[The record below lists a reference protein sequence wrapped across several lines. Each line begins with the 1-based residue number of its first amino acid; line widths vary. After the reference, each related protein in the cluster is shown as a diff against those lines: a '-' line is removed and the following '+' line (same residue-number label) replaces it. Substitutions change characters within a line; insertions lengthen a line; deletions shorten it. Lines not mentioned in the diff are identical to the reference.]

1 MADKTNEQKYKKLS
15 DIDHVLLRPGM
26 YIGSVVSKESETF
39 VFNGDTGK
47 FELATLTYNPG
58 FLKLFDE
65 IISNS
70 VDESKR
76 NKKLNLIKV
85 RIDTSKNEISVYD
98 NGGIPVEL
106 HKQYKQYIPELVF
119 SNLKAGSNFNDDEKR
134 DVVGVNGVGSSCV
147 NIFSTK
153 FVVKTAD
160 KTNSFEQIF
169 YDNMRKRYAPKIA
182 KSRDHYTEIIY
193 YPDLARFNMASI
205 DADNLLMIEKRIYEV
220 AACNA
225 GLTVEYNLNG
235 DKKVIKFKSFQDYAK
250 LYNDNIFFEQVP
262 NWEIG
267 IGESIG
273 LNNQISY
280 VNGVETY
287 DGGSHVIYVANQIIN
302 YLREKIKKKYK
313 VDVKPSDIRNHFSLF
328 INCTIINPAFS
339 SQTKEKLI
347 TEPKNF
353 GSEYNVS
360 EKLLKQ
366 VLNSEI
372 IQSILDWA
380 KRKSEADE
388 AAALRKAQKGLDRT
402 KIAKL
407 IDAKKKGLR
416 NDCIFQIYEG
426 DSASNSVRQYRDP
439 QLQGAFPI
447 RGKFLNVFD
456 LEPSRVMQNEE
467 VKSICAA
474 VGLKIGERATATNL
488 RYGKIHF
495 YTDADT
501 DGDCIAALLLNF
513 FYKYWPELVR
523 EGRIF
528 RVETPIVVAKKG
540 KETLKFY
547 YDNEYQE
554 WVDKIGAGIKSWNVE
569 YKKGLAALE
578 DYEYKEI
585 IRTPKLYQFTEDD
598 TAKDQF
604 KIWFGDDSDLRKNKI
619 LNKPVE
625 FKEKIKPQE
634 KQIIKIEKPKIEEK
648 PKSSEKPIE
657 TKVEEK
663 SPEVKKM
670 SSGSFRER
678 LQRNISKASE
688 SSSKDKKR
696 LF

>member
-39 VFNGDTGK
+39 VFNGDTNK
-47 FELATLTYNPG
+47 FELTTLTYNPG

-76 NKKLNLIKV
+76 NKKLNLIRV
-85 RIDTSKNEISVYD
+85 RINTSKNEISVYD

-153 FVVKTAD
+153 FIVKTAD
-160 KTNSFEQIF
+160 KSNSFEQIF

-193 YPDLARFNMASI
+193 YPDLARFNMQSI

-225 GLTVEYNLNG
+225 GLTVEYELNG
-235 DKKVIKFKSFQDYAK
+235 EKKTIKFKSFQDYAK
-250 LYNDNIFFEQVP
+250 LYNDNILFEQVP
-262 NWEIG
+262 SWEIG
-267 IGESIG
+267 VGESIG

-313 VDVKPSDIRNHFSLF
+313 VDVKPADIRSHFSLF

-353 GSEYNVS
+353 GSEYTVS

-366 VLNSEI
+366 ILNSEI

-416 NDCIFQIYEG
+416 NDCVFQIYEG
-426 DSASNSVRQYRDP
+426 DSASNAVRQYRDP

-474 VGLKIGERATATNL
+474 LGLKIGERATATNL
-488 RYGKIHF
+488 RYGKIAI
-495 YTDADT
+495 YSDADT
-501 DGDCIAALLLNF
+501 DGDCIAGLLLNF

-554 WVDKIGAGIKSWNVE
+554 WVNKVGTGIKQWNVE

-578 DYEYKEI
+578 NYEYKEI
-585 IRTPKLYQFTEDD
+585 IQNPRLYQFVEDD
-598 TAKDQF
+598 TAKSQF

-619 LNKPVE
+619 LNKPIEIVE
-625 FKEKIKPQE
+625 KTEKKVEEPKVE
-634 KQIIKIEKPKIEEK
+634 KNIEEPKIESKQEK
-648 PKSSEKPIE
+648 PVVKEEQKTTPDNNRIPSSSLK
-657 TKVEEK
+657 
-663 SPEVKKM
+663 
-670 SSGSFRER
+670 ER
-678 LQRNISKASE
+678 LQRNINKASE
-688 SSSKDKKR
+688 SSSRVKKG

>member
-39 VFNGDTGK
+39 VFNGDTNK
-47 FELATLTYNPG
+47 FELTTLTYNPG

-85 RIDTSKNEISVYD
+85 RINTSKNEISVYD

-153 FVVKTAD
+153 FIVKTAD
-160 KTNSFEQIF
+160 KSNSFEQIF

-182 KSRDHYTEIIY
+182 KTRDHYTEIIY
-193 YPDLARFNMASI
+193 YPDLARFNMQSI

-220 AACNA
+220 AACNT
-225 GLTVEYNLNG
+225 GLTVEYELNG
-235 DKKVIKFKSFQDYAK
+235 EKKTIKFKSFQDYAK
-250 LYNDNIFFEQVP
+250 LYNDNILFEQVP
-262 NWEIG
+262 SWEIG
-267 IGESIG
+267 VGESIG

-287 DGGSHVIYVANQIIN
+287 DGGSHVVYVANQIIN

-313 VDVKPSDIRNHFSLF
+313 VDVKPADIRSHFSLF

-353 GSEYNVS
+353 GSEYIVS

-366 VLNSEI
+366 IFNSEI

-416 NDCIFQIYEG
+416 NDCVLQIYEG
-426 DSASNSVRQYRDP
+426 DSASNAVRQYRDP

-474 VGLKIGERATATNL
+474 MGLKIGERATATNL
-488 RYGKIHF
+488 RYGKVAI
-495 YTDADT
+495 YSDADT
-501 DGDCIAALLLNF
+501 DGDCIAGLLLNF
-513 FYKYWPELVR
+513 FYKYWPELVK
-523 EGRIF
+523 EGRIC

-554 WVDKIGAGIKSWNVE
+554 WVDRVGAGIKQWNVE

-578 DYEYKEI
+578 NYEYKEI
-585 IRTPKLYQFTEDD
+585 IQNPRMIQFTEDD

-619 LNKPVE
+619 LNKPIE
-625 FKEKIKPQE
+625 IKEKVVEKKQE
-634 KQIIKIEKPKIEEK
+634 PKEEKKIEKPVVKEE
-648 PKSSEKPIE
+648 PK
-657 TKVEEK
+657 TVV
-663 SPEVKKM
+663 EVKKS
-670 SSGSFRER
+670 SSGSLKER
-678 LQRNISKASE
+678 LQRNINKQAE
-688 SSSKDKKR
+688 SSSKVKKG

>member
-1 MADKTNEQKYKKLS
+1 MADKTNEQKYRKLS

-26 YIGSVVSKESETF
+26 YIGSVVSKESEVF
-39 VFNGDTGK
+39 VFNNDTNK
-47 FELATLTYNPG
+47 FELTTLTYNPG

-85 RIDTSKNEISVYD
+85 HIDTSKNEISVYD

-119 SNLKAGSNFNDDEKR
+119 SNMKAGSNFNDDEKR

-153 FVVKTAD
+153 FIVKTAD
-160 KTNSFEQIF
+160 KNNSFEQIF
-169 YDNMRKRYAPKIA
+169 YDNMRKRYAPKIN
-182 KSRDHYTEIIY
+182 KCKDHYTEIIY
-193 YPDLARFNMASI
+193 YPDLARFNMQGI

-225 GLTVEYNLNG
+225 GLTVEYDLNG
-235 DKKVIKFKSFQDYAK
+235 EKKVIRFKSFQDYAK
-250 LYNDNIFFEQVP
+250 LYSDNIFFEQVP
-262 NWEIG
+262 SWEIG

-287 DGGSHVIYVANQIIN
+287 DGGSHVTYVANQIIN

-313 VDVKPSDIRNHFSLF
+313 VDVKPADIRSHFSLF

-353 GSEYNVS
+353 GSEYTVS

-366 VLNSEI
+366 IFNSEI

-416 NDCIFQIYEG
+416 NDCVLQIYEG
-426 DSASNSVRQYRDP
+426 DSASNAVRQYRDP

-474 VGLKIGERATATNL
+474 MGLKIGERATATNL
-488 RYGKIHF
+488 RYGKVAI
-495 YTDADT
+495 YSDADT
-501 DGDCIAALLLNF
+501 DGDCIAGLLLNF
-513 FYKYWPELVR
+513 FYKYWPELVK
-523 EGRIF
+523 EGRIC

-554 WVDKIGAGIKSWNVE
+554 WVDKVGAGIKQWNVE

-578 DYEYKEI
+578 NYEYKEI
-585 IRTPKLYQFTEDD
+585 IQNPRMIQFTEDD

-625 FKEKIKPQE
+625 IKEKVIEKKPEPEIK
-634 KQIIKIEKPKIEEK
+634 KKIEIPVVKEESK
-648 PKSSEKPIE
+648 
-657 TKVEEK
+657 TVV
-663 SPEVKKM
+663 EVKK
-670 SSGSFRER
+670 SSSNTLKER
-678 LQRNISKASE
+678 LQRNINKQAE
-688 SSSKDKKR
+688 SSSKVKKG

>member
-1 MADKTNEQKYKKLS
+1 MADKTNEQKYRKLS

-26 YIGSVVSKESETF
+26 YIGSVVSKESEVF
-39 VFNGDTGK
+39 VFNNDTNK
-47 FELATLTYNPG
+47 FELTTLTYNPG

-119 SNLKAGSNFNDDEKR
+119 SNMKAGSNFNDDEKR

-153 FVVKTAD
+153 FIVKTAD
-160 KTNSFEQIF
+160 KSNSFEQIF

-182 KSRDHYTEIIY
+182 KTRDHYTEIIY
-193 YPDLARFNMASI
+193 YPDLARFNMQSI

-225 GLTVEYNLNG
+225 GLTVEYELNG
-235 DKKVIKFKSFQDYAK
+235 EKKTIKFKSFQDYAK
-250 LYNDNIFFEQVP
+250 LYSYNIFFEQVP
-262 NWEIG
+262 SWEIG

-280 VNGVETY
+280 VNGVETH
-287 DGGSHVIYVANQIIN
+287 DGGSHVIYIANQIIN

-313 VDVKPSDIRNHFSLF
+313 VDVKPADIRSHFSLF

-353 GSEYNVS
+353 GSEYTVS

-366 VLNSEI
+366 VLGSEI

-388 AAALRKAQKGLDRT
+388 AAALRKAQKNLDRT

-416 NDCIFQIYEG
+416 NDCVLQIYEG
-426 DSASNSVRQYRDP
+426 DSASNAVRQYRDP

-474 VGLKIGERATATNL
+474 MGLKIGERCFEYLPLSGRKIQIELNNGNIVEVDENEEVFYNDEWILAKNL
-488 RYGKIHF
+488 
-495 YTDADT
+495 
-501 DGDCIAALLLNF
+501 
-513 FYKYWPELVR
+513 
-523 EGRIF
+523 
-528 RVETPIVVAKKG
+528 
-540 KETLKFY
+540 
-547 YDNEYQE
+547 
-554 WVDKIGAGIKSWNVE
+554 
-569 YKKGLAALE
+569 
-578 DYEYKEI
+578 
-585 IRTPKLYQFTEDD
+585 
-598 TAKDQF
+598 
-604 KIWFGDDSDLRKNKI
+604 
-619 LNKPVE
+619 
-625 FKEKIKPQE
+625 
-634 KQIIKIEKPKIEEK
+634 
-648 PKSSEKPIE
+648 
-657 TKVEEK
+657 
-663 SPEVKKM
+663 
-670 SSGSFRER
+670 
-678 LQRNISKASE
+678 
-688 SSSKDKKR
+688 
-696 LF
+696 